1 MRLANLSL
9 ENFRNFASLQIETPP
24 GPTLLVGANA
34 QGKTNLLE
42 AIYYLVGA
50 SSPYVSSD
58 RLLLHLAAAERDEVP
73 VGRITAKI
81 ERAEEVLQIEIRLVL
96 DSIAE
101 DKRRL
106 RKEIL
111 INGVKRRAM
120 DLHGQFNAVLFLP
133 QEVQVIEGSPGRRRR
148 QLDTTLS
155 QADPEYAQA
164 LSEYGK
170 VLSQR
175 NALLKQL
182 QERRGNQS
190 QLDFWDSKLADLAAI
205 LMIRR
210 ALALAELETLASPLL
225 EELTRGAERMGLRY
239 EPSFAHQGAWEVDE
253 IRDRFVDQLQRTRGE
268 EVRRGT
274 TRIGPQRDDVSFL
287 ANDLELRLY
296 GSRGQNRT
304 AMLAYK
310 LAEIEWLNQQ
320 RGEMPVLLLD
330 EVLAELDP
338 ERRKDLQQRL
348 LEAPQALLTA
358 ADLSM
363 FDDGFRRRATLWRVA
378 SGSITK
384 LANGQI
390 KPNSAQNV

>member
-1 MRLANLSL
+1 MR
-9 ENFRNFASLQIETPP
+9 
-24 GPTLLVGANA
+24 
-34 QGKTNLLE
+34 
-42 AIYYLVGA
+42 
-50 SSPYVSSD
+50 
-58 RLLLHLAAAERDEVP
+58 
-73 VGRITAKI
+73 
-81 ERAEEVLQIEIRLVL
+81 
-96 DSIAE
+96 
-101 DKRRL
+101 
-106 RKEIL
+106 
-111 INGVKRRAM
+111 
-120 DLHGQFNAVLFLP
+120 
-133 QEVQVIEGSPGRRRR
+133 
-148 QLDTTLS
+148 
-155 QADPEYAQA
+155 
-164 LSEYGK
+164 
-170 VLSQR
+170 
-175 NALLKQL
+175 
-182 QERRGNQS
+182 
-190 QLDFWDSKLADLAAI
+190 
-205 LMIRR
+205 
-210 ALALAELETLASPLL
+210 
-225 EELTRGAERMGLRY
+225 LRY